1 MSRTDTITESQ
12 KSDILH
18 RMALVDKALI
28 DGADEY
34 LQFMD
39 LAAHIMNVL
48 ATGKE

>member
-1 MSRTDTITESQ
+1 MARTETITESQ

-18 RMALVDKALI
+18 KMALIDKALI

-39 LAAHIMNVL
+39 LASHMMNVL
-48 ATGKE
+48 ATRKD